1 MHASTWASAG
11 LGVALGGFGRRGGL
25 GSLVVSLVGA
35 WGACGGPGERRADG
49 VRVFSAN
56 AQHDIQEAPPSNQIE
71 SPGAFLRLQV
81 HESRHRKRNV
91 PLADTTGRN
100 LGLKITT
107 QRNPRCQRLAPHNS
121 NPPPIFARNDLR
133 YNASQPTCR
142 GSALDRSALGDFK
155 ATQQEILGS
164 NNLQGKRRT
173 IST

>member
-1 MHASTWASAG
+1 MTCAKASRRSSWGLWWCLWWG
-11 LGVALGGFGRRGGL
+11 LGAR
-25 GSLVVSLVGA
+25 VGV
-35 WGACGGPGERRADG
+35 GPGGPGERRADG

-81 HESRHRKRNV
+81 QRAVIESVTCHSRIRPDEIWVSKSPRSAIPDVSASHHITQT
-91 PLADTTGRN
+91 PLRFSRGTTS
-100 LGLKITT
+100 
-107 QRNPRCQRLAPHNS
+107 A
-121 NPPPIFARNDLR
+121 
-133 YNASQPTCR
+133 NASQPTCR